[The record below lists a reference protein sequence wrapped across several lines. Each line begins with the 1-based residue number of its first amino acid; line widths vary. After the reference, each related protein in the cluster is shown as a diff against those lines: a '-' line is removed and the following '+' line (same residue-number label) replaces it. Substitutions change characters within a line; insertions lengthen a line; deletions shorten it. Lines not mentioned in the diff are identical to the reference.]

1 MIVYNITIQVS
12 WEIAEEWLIWLQ
24 EDQIPEIMATNFFD
38 DYKMYRLLDLEESE
52 GPTFTIQFYTSS
64 LERYKRYAADYASIL
79 REKSF
84 ARWAD
89 QFIAHHTYMQLV
101 N

>member
-38 DYKMYRLLDLEESE
+38 DYKMYRLLDLKN
-52 GPTFTIQFYTSS
+52 GKTIKDPEYTGLDVCTKNNVDSCN
-64 LERYKRYAADYASIL
+64 R
-79 REKSF
+79 
-84 ARWAD
+84 
-89 QFIAHHTYMQLV
+89 T
-101 N
+101 